1 MALKYKI
8 FSIMEKILISACLVG
23 DKVKYDGH
31 SNYNE
36 KVKLLLEKYELV
48 PFCPEVEG
56 GLKIPRLPNEIRDDR
71 VIRKDG
77 KDVTR
82 EFNEGAHKALQLCK
96 YLGIKKAVLKEN
108 SPSCG
113 THKIHNGYFTGVKK
127 NGMGVTA
134 KLLKENGIEVYSENE
149 IEKLVK

>member
-1 MALKYKI
+1 MQ
-8 FSIMEKILISACLVG
+8 KILISACLVG
-23 DKVKYDGH
+23 DKVNYKGE
-31 SNYNE
+31 SNFCE
-36 KVKLLLEKYELV
+36 KINQLKEKYELLV
-48 PFCPEVEG
+48 FCPEIEG
-56 GLKIPRLPNEIRDDR
+56 GLKIPRLPNEIRDDK

-82 EFNEGAHKALQLCK
+82 EFNLGAHKALQLCQ
-96 YLGIKKAVLKEN
+96 YLGITKAVLKEN

-134 KLLKENGIEVYSENE
+134 KLLKEHGIAVYSEDE
-149 IEKLVK
+149 IDQLL